1 MVKKI
6 YLRRLLSRRKILSL
20 GMSSVTALTVLS
32 LGQLPALSWLIYPFK
47 DRQPVKNSERRFKVV
62 GNKSLRQRARAKG
75 LIYGALPH
83 VDSPVFD
90 PNPAMKS
97 IFAREF
103 GLIVTGF
110 YWDVVHPSP
119 NTFNFK
125 EIDYF
130 TKFAAANNMLVR
142 GHPLVWSNSL
152 PAWLKSTLDR
162 QNVKQILTEHIQT
175 VVKRYAG
182 KMHSWDVVNEAIDI
196 GPRPDNLTK
205 NIWVDLLGP
214 DYIKLAFEITARAD
228 AKALLVYNE
237 TNLEHNEAQQVAVLK
252 LLTQLKSQGTP
263 IHALGIQSHL
273 SGDRDYINIPKFK
286 KFLRNVAKLG
296 LKIMITELDV
306 IDRDLPTEIELRDRL
321 IASVYEDYLTT
332 VLAEPAVIAIVNWG
346 FTDRHT
352 WIPGYAPR
360 KDGSDVRPLPFDRDL
375 KPKLAWKAIAR
386 AIDRSPHR

>member
-1 MVKKI
+1 MVKI
-6 YLRRLLSRRKILSL
+6 SLRRLYSRRHILNL
-20 GMSSVTALTVLS
+20 GTSAITALTVVS

-47 DRQPVKNSERRFKVV
+47 DLQTAKGSNRRFSVTGKQ
-62 GNKSLRQRARAKG
+62 SLRQRARAKG

-90 PNPAMKS
+90 PNPMMKS
-97 IFAREF
+97 VFAREF
-103 GLIVTGF
+103 GLMVTGF
-110 YWDVVHPSP
+110 YWDVVQPSP
-119 NTFNFK
+119 NRFNFT

-130 TKFAAANNMLVR
+130 AKFAAANNMLMR

-152 PAWLKSTLDR
+152 PAWLKDTLNR
-162 QNVKQILTEHIQT
+162 QNVKQILTSHIET

-228 AKALLVYNE
+228 PKALLVYNE
-237 TNLEHNEAQQVAVLK
+237 TNLEHKESQQVAVLK
-252 LLTQLKSQGTP
+252 LLTQLKAQGTP

-273 SGDRDYINIPKFK
+273 SGDLDYKNIPKFR

-306 IDRDLPTEIELRDRL
+306 IDRDLPTDPELRDRL
-321 IASVYEDYLTT
+321 IAGVYEDYLTT
-332 VLAEPAVIAIVNWG
+332 VLAEPAVIAIINWG

-375 KPKLAWKAIAR
+375 RPKLAWNAIAR
-386 AIDRSPHR
+386 AIDRSPRR